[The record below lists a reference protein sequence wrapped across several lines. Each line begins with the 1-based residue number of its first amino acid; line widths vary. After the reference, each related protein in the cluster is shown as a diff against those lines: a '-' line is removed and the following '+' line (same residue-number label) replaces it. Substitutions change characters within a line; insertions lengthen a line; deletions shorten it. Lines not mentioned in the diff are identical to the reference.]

1 MRKIFY
7 FRFETTKEVSQQEN
21 KITEL
26 DKDLSELKN
35 KMKEIHNDK
44 EEKNKVIAEKNK
56 IWDNLQKEKDEITTK
71 FDKIRKHDESLH
83 AELVETNKRRKA
95 NIASL
100 KTVKFILFIFIFI
113 FKKKLRSILLILT
126 S

>member
-1 MRKIFY
+1 M
-7 FRFETTKEVSQQEN
+7 
-21 KITEL
+21 
-26 DKDLSELKN
+26 SELIN

-44 EEKNKVIAEKNK
+44 EEKNKVIAQKNK
-56 IWDNLQKEKDEITTK
+56 VWDNLQKEKDEITTK

-100 KTVKFILFIFIFI
+100 KTVKFILFIL
-113 FKKKLRSILLILT
+113 KKKIKVYFINSNKLIIKYIL
-126 S
+126 

>member
-1 MRKIFY
+1 M
-7 FRFETTKEVSQQEN
+7 
-21 KITEL
+21 
-26 DKDLSELKN
+26 SELIN
-35 KMKEIHNDK
+35 KMKEIHNNK
-44 EEKNKVIAEKNK
+44 EEKDKVITQKNKVWE
-56 IWDNLQKEKDEITTK
+56 NLQKEKDEITTK

-100 KTVKFILFIFIFI
+100 KTVKFILFIL
-113 FKKKLRSILLILT
+113 KKKLRYILLILI